1 MTSVSTVHGSA
12 GRAAGD
18 GTVRFPADAHAR
30 IAHWAD
36 TRPQA
41 LALLHKQRGRWGAL
55 RWRDVPSRV
64 DALRRGLETHGFGR
78 RSRLAVCGA
87 LTPDLIL
94 IGLAA
99 HRAGAEVVRIDREVH
114 GGALRNALDA
124 VAPSHA
130 FVDDRKTV
138 AAWFASGYAP
148 AAPVTLYSAHRV
160 ARGGAAWNLVASSAL
175 AGPAGGAVSAL
186 AAGSLR
192 GRLARHRILWV
203 EEGTE
208 WPDGLDAA
216 VAAWLDAG
224 AVLAA
229 PEVGAS
235 SARDRHEIQPDR
247 IVASRSRERE
257 LQASLQGWLP
267 AEGTWQRGLTDRA
280 SARPDAPIARWL
292 QSRVA
297 RLHGLPRAA
306 DDDAAPAWPAR
317 EEAA

>member
-1 MTSVSTVHGSA
+1 MTSMATVHGA
-12 GRAAGD
+12 TGDAA
-18 GTVRFPADAHAR
+18 VLFPADAHAR

-99 HRAGAEVVRIDREVH
+99 HRAGAEVVRIDREAQR
-114 GGALRNALDA
+114 GALRNALEA
-124 VAPSHA
+124 TAPSHA
-130 FVDDRKTV
+130 FVDDRRTV

-148 AAPVTLYSAHRV
+148 AMPVTLYSAHRV
-160 ARGGAAWNLVASSAL
+160 ARGGGAWNLVASGAL
-175 AGPAGGAVSAL
+175 ADPDGDAASPL

-192 GRLARHRILWV
+192 GQLARHRVVWV

-208 WPDGLDAA
+208 WPDGLDVA

-224 AVLAA
+224 ALLAA

-247 IVASRSRERE
+247 IVASRSRERA
-257 LQASLQGWLP
+257 LQSALQGRLP
-267 AEGTWQRGLTDRA
+267 AAGSWRRGLADRA

-292 QSRVA
+292 LSRVA

-306 DDDAAPAWPAR
+306 GDDAAPAWPAR